1 MATSGEKNQISAL
14 YGKFCFP
21 LYVHCLMS
29 ANAIVAVT
37 KDKRIDL
44 SEKQTSRNVFFCRLI
59 GPKDA
64 GKSSFMKKFIG
75 KTTQSSGP
83 KSDSIYNSYVINS
96 IMIYG
101 HRKYLIVS
109 GTLVV
114 VG

>member
-1 MATSGEKNQISAL
+1 MQFLSCQLNHFT
-14 YGKFCFP
+14 
-21 LYVHCLMS
+21 
-29 ANAIVAVT
+29 VT

-75 KTTQSSGP
+75 KTSQSSGP
-83 KSDSIYNSYVINS
+83 KSESIYNSYVINS

-101 HRKYLIVS
+101 QKKYLIVS
-109 GTLVV
+109 ERCILDTFGN
-114 VG
+114 